1 MKLSINNH
9 PGGIINFISG
19 TPVTIH
25 QTNGQQTIEVHPSSS
40 ESPSPAPSSESPLS
54 GAPDVRPETS
64 SNPNNLSGAPDVR
77 PENILHIPKEGKY
90 TQVREYIRERCRFDA
105 EFKQF
110 VHDRS
115 LRDLCARLT
124 KEFGWFVDE
133 HSLGSNLNRHRND

>member
-54 GAPDVRPETS
+54 GAPDVRQ
-64 SNPNNLSGAPDVR
+64 
-77 PENILHIPKEGKY
+77 ENILPIPKEGKY
-90 TQVREYIRERCRFDA
+90 TKVREYIRQRCRFDA

-110 VHDRS
+110 VQDRS

-133 HSLGSNLNRHRND
+133 HSLGSNINRHRND